1 MGWGLLINGDVTSVG
16 DGIMACAI
24 LLPAGAVYF
33 SILLHP
39 VRLSKIYYIC
49 PMTQQERLDYVRHS
63 YLLRIVLH
71 MFFFICG
78 LVILIPVSHFH
89 AASFL
94 LLFLNDLMVSA
105 LIPPEAQDE
114 TGVVYMVLLMPCYLI
129 LNLAQL
135 VVLSDGESH
144 LLALAVSYAVFFL
157 LEVPMFVGY
166 GKHIRR
172 QLDAAASYERRNR

>member
-1 MGWGLLINGDVTSVG
+1 
-16 DGIMACAI
+16 
-24 LLPAGAVYF
+24 
-33 SILLHP
+33 
-39 VRLSKIYYIC
+39 
-49 PMTQQERLDYVRHS
+49 
-63 YLLRIVLH
+63 
-71 MFFFICG
+71 
-78 LVILIPVSHFH
+78 
-89 AASFL
+89 
-94 LLFLNDLMVSA
+94 MVSA

-172 QLDAAASYERRNR
+172 QLDAAASYERINR